1 MVATRRNS
9 RSGSRKNKSKHSYFM
24 RGCSSRSCNNSRSN
38 KHNFFAKGMDPKMKM
53 HGKLSSKKCKCACHL
68 NKHNVPECKCNC
80 NQTSKVF
87 GGGTTGGGGMCM
99 KGGDALNLSLA
110 YTGKQVPLSPSPYA
124 AYVGK
129 GGNHNPSVSKAYP
142 SVTNTGGTMGWL
154 NPSQTIRGGG
164 ITAPGT
170 SYVNG
175 LVGSSWS
182 SNPET
187 WSGVNGVGGDGNHLS
202 LNTYNNDVS
211 RQMLDIG
218 ANYPFNGMLSGG
230 RRSRGSHRCGPNC
243 GPGCKC
249 GRGRRGRGSHRCGPD
264 CGLGCKC
271 GRGRIS
277 KYNGNHKKTYRGGG
291 ILPQNLV
298 NVGRNFMYNIGA
310 SNNAINGY
318 DAPPKPMPYQDQ
330 LVSDPSKFLKYL

>member
-1 MVATRRNS
+1 MVATRRKSNS
-9 RSGSRKNKSKHSYFM
+9 RSGSRKNKSKHSYIM
-24 RGCSSRSCNNSRSN
+24 RGCSGSGSRRSCNHYHSN
-38 KHNFFAKGMDPKMKM
+38 KHNFFAKGMDNVHVYVPKMKM
-53 HGKLSSKKCKCACHL
+53 HSKMRGKLSSKKCKCACHL
-68 NKHNVPECKCNC
+68 NKHHMPECKCNC

-87 GGGTTGGGGMCM
+87 T
-99 KGGDALNLSLA
+99 GGDALNLSLA
-110 YTGKQVPLSPSPYA
+110 YTGKHVPLSPSPYA

-129 GGNHNPSVSKAYP
+129 GGNHAASINKAYP
-142 SVTNTGGTMGWL
+142 IVKDTGGEIGWL
-154 NPSQTIRGGG
+154 NSGQTIRGGG

-170 SYVNG
+170 SYANG

-230 RRSRGSHRCGPNC
+230 GRSRGPSR
-243 GPGCKC
+243 
-249 GRGRRGRGSHRCGPD
+249 S
-264 CGLGCKC
+264 
-271 GRGRIS
+271 S

-291 ILPQNLV
+291 GLLPQNLV
-298 NVGRNFMYNIGA
+298 NVGRNFMNNIAA
-310 SNNAINGY
+310 SNNEMNGY
-318 DAPPKPMPYQDQ
+318 AVPPTPIPYQGH
-330 LVSDPSKFLKYL
+330 LVSDNSKFLKYL

>member
-9 RSGSRKNKSKHSYFM
+9 RSGSRKNKSKHSYIM
-24 RGCSSRSCNNSRSN
+24 RGCSGSGSRRSCNHYHSN

-53 HGKLSSKKCKCACHL
+53 HSKMHGKISSKKCKCACHL
-68 NKHNVPECKCNC
+68 NKHHVPECKCNC

-87 GGGTTGGGGMCM
+87 T
-99 KGGDALNLSLA
+99 GGDALNLSLA
-110 YTGKQVPLSPSPYA
+110 YTGKHVPLSPSPYA

-129 GGNHNPSVSKAYP
+129 GGNHTASVNKAYP
-142 SVTNTGGTMGWL
+142 IVKDTGGTMGWL
-154 NPSQTIRGGG
+154 NSGQTIRGGG
-164 ITAPGT
+164 MTGPGT
-170 SYVNG
+170 SYANG

-187 WSGVNGVGGDGNHLS
+187 WSGVNGIGGDGNHLS
-202 LNTYNNDVS
+202 LNTYNNDIS

-230 RRSRGSHRCGPNC
+230 RRGRGSHRCGPDC

-264 CGLGCKC
+264 CGPGCKC
-271 GRGRIS
+271 GRGRSS

-330 LVSDPSKFLKYL
+330 LVSDPSKFLKYF